1 MEFDKLKKI
10 IASVLNVDPNEVTLD
25 TTFTED
31 LGADSLDL
39 YQIVLG
45 IESEFNIELQAED
58 VENIT
63 TVEEALQLI
72 KDTRNE

>member
-58 VENIT
+58 VANIT